1 MFVHWWNTVES
12 QGVVMQLVQ
21 VGVSGLV
28 HMRSGGGLNLN
39 NRKKNVLTYSCRG
52 NFCFRFHK

>member
-39 NRKKNVLTYSCRG
+39 NRKKPCRHIHVEG
-52 NFCFRFHK
+52 IYA

>member
-39 NRKKNVLTYSCRG
+39 KQLQKKHVDIFNIHVEGS
-52 NFCFRFHK
+52 FA

>member
-39 NRKKNVLTYSCRG
+39 NRKKTCRHIHVEG
-52 NFCFRFHK
+52 IYA

>member
-1 MFVHWWNTVES
+1 
-12 QGVVMQLVQ
+12 MQLVQ

-39 NRKKNVLTYSCRG
+39 NRKKQRVDI
-52 NFCFRFHK
+52 FM

>member
-52 NFCFRFHK
+52 NL

>member
-28 HMRSGGGLNLN
+28 HMRSGGGLNLYGETKT
-39 NRKKNVLTYSCRG
+39 RQTDLCRCTLC
-52 NFCFRFHK
+52 N